1 MYTSVIKP
9 YCVVDPKVYAY
20 STPND
25 ISHKGWLKI
34 GYTERRTV
42 EERIRQQTHTSDSA
56 FRVEWRQPA
65 RYTDGTGRTF
75 RDTDF
80 HSFLTEVKG
89 VERKQGTEWFRIDNI
104 TSLVYI
110 NEFAS
115 GESAVDRAEY
125 ALRSEQESAAARTA
139 ERFAS
144 GGKRFLWNAKPRF
157 GKTLTSYDLACR
169 AGFASVLVVTNRP
182 SIANSWCDDF
192 FKFIEAKGKFDFV
205 SETDALKG
213 KPGVLD
219 YEGFKAKNKARAR
232 AGERGRGIIAF
243 ESLQGLKGSKHFGG
257 KYDKLDWIAA
267 RKWDLMIV
275 DESQEG
281 VDTMLTEKAFDN
293 VKRKHTLYL
302 SGTPFK
308 ALADGRFSAEEIF
321 NWTYADEQEARA
333 DWTGDASNPYE
344 RMPKMNM
351 FMYEMSQMVADEVAR
366 GIDLNGDGGAVEYA
380 FDLAEFFATDRSGKF
395 EHEDSVKKFLR
406 VLRTGEKYPF
416 STPKLRDEL
425 KHTLW
430 ILNRVASAKA
440 LAKLLKEDEVFRDYE
455 IVIAAGDGRASDI
468 ADETAA
474 QSGDDKRQKASLD
487 RVRKAIKEHAKTI
500 TLSVGQ
506 LTVGVTVPEWSAVMM
521 LCNLKSASSYMQAA
535 FRAQNPHTYMDG
547 TEIYAKENAYVFDF
561 DPARTLVIFDEFA
574 RNLSPRG
581 RCSTAEEQE
590 AAIGRLLNFFPVV
603 GEDEQGRMVE
613 LDPRKVL
620 SIPRRIKS
628 REVVRQGFMCN
639 YLFADISR
647 VFGAPKI
654 VQDIITTLTPALEE
668 FRPKDR
674 DTKDAELGKKL
685 SECKVDEDGNPIVD
699 EKEVRQK
706 TEDLFGEKVREEI
719 GKGIEEAS
727 EESRK
732 ELEKNEAEP
741 RSVGRAYV
749 DRVKTIVTQNTIDP
763 LLASM
768 SAKKQLT
775 ASAQKTVR
783 KNMEQR
789 LDDKLDPVAKRFEED
804 TRTIKEE
811 TAAKLR
817 VASSERETEEILEES
832 RRKNADAI
840 QALNDSMQ
848 KIVDDN
854 YREFTEE
861 LTRQSEER
869 RAAEAKRAAENDTR
883 ARLRGFSRTIPSFIM
898 AYGDDRLTLANFDEY
913 TEDDVFH
920 EVTGISLDDFRLLRD
935 GGDVTAADGTVQHFD
950 GHLFDEV
957 VFNDSVRLF
966 LKKKAELADYFDES
980 ATEDI
985 FEYIPPQKT
994 NQIFTPR
1001 RIVEQMAD
1009 ALEEENPG
1017 CFDDPEKTFADLYMK
1032 SGLFITEITK
1042 RLFRSARMKELFP
1055 DRKERITHILTRQVF
1070 GMAPSRIILLIAK
1083 NYILGFDEGVKI
1095 LAAGNFVQADA
1106 AQAAKNGTLQELV
1119 DRHFGK

>member
-9 YCVVDPKVYAY
+9 YGVVDPKVYAY

-34 GYTERRTV
+34 GYTERQTV
-42 EERIRQQTHTSDSA
+42 EDRIRQQTHTSDSA
-56 FRVEWRQPA
+56 FKVEWRQPA

-75 RDTDF
+75 KDTDF

-125 ALRSEQESAAARTA
+125 SLRSEQESAAARTA

-192 FKFIEAKGKFDFV
+192 FKFIDAKGKFDFV

-232 AGERGRGIIAF
+232 AGDRGRGIIAF

-333 DWTGDASNPYE
+333 EWTGDASNPYE

-351 FMYEMSQMVADEVAR
+351 FMYEMSQMLADEVAR
-366 GIDLNGDGGAVEYA
+366 GIDLTGDGGAVEYA
-380 FDLAEFFATDRSGKF
+380 FDLAEFFATDKSGKF

-406 VLRTGEKYPF
+406 VLCTGEKYPF

-535 FRAQNPHTYMDG
+535 FRAQNPHTYRDG

-581 RCSTAEEQE
+581 RGSTAEEQE

-706 TEDLFGEKVREEI
+706 TEDLFGPAIREQAEEEI
-719 GKGIEEAS
+719 RTIIDDTAK
-727 EESRK
+727 ESDDV
-732 ELEKNEAEP
+732 P
-741 RSVGRAYV
+741 MT
-749 DRVKTIVTQNTIDP
+749 DITKTI
-763 LLASM
+763 
-768 SAKKQLT
+768 SAKIKET
-775 ASAQKTVR
+775 VIDTVTKTVTG
-783 KNMEQR
+783 KYN
-789 LDDKLDPVAKRFEED
+789 
-804 TRTIKEE
+804 
-811 TAAKLR
+811 LR
-817 VASSERETEEILEES
+817 ASSGKEIKRNAEQKIDTAIKRETEKFAE
-832 RRKNADAI
+832 
-840 QALNDSMQ
+840 
-848 KIVDDN
+848 
-854 YREFTEE
+854 RENE
-861 LTRQSEER
+861 LTDRYKDAQAKASSGEEAAGINERFRAEMAGLRSEFFTNLEATANETVTESEEEAVRMAEQR
-869 RAAEAKRAAENDTR
+869 RAEDKKRAAENDTR

-1106 AQAAKNGTLQELV
+1106 AQAAKDGTLQELV